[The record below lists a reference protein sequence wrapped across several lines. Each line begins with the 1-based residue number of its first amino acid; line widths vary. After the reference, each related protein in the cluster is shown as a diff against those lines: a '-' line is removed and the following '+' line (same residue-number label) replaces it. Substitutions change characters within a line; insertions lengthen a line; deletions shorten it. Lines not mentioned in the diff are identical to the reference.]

1 MSFLKEY
8 TLLGELGK
16 GGFAKVYKVRH
27 NELGYIRA
35 IRVLNE
41 SITDERSKTYQ
52 KFLHECKVLLRLGNG
67 SHRNIVHIYQPRLLD
82 NHALVEM
89 DYVDGQDITHYL
101 KENGNWL
108 PIEEVLRLVEEMSN
122 ALAYCHEDIYQFC
135 MDPDE
140 DDLQNDPVDGSK
152 WLIDD
157 ATKKR
162 LVEKYKVIHND
173 IHSGNIMRRRDGSFV
188 LLDFG
193 LAIEGDEVVKSSSR
207 HENGSPEY
215 MPPEKWDNDTILT
228 EQSDVYSFGVVMYEY
243 LAGRVP
249 FVCEGNSFNARTK
262 LYEQIKNSTSL
273 PSIMDLRKSF
283 FEEKYKGKTYE
294 KDYPDW
300 LETAILKCLEKDPA
314 NRFRNGKELYDYVAK
329 HLQDDAITKEM
340 VQGLEDEIASLKDER
355 KQVLDEIAVL
365 TRKNDDLAGLA
376 DEVASLKDERKQALA
391 QIAAL
396 AKKNEDMAGL
406 ADKTGRDLEQARIAL
421 VNLKEQKEQQDERL
435 HGELGVLQDEV
446 KQKDETI
453 SSLQRDI
460 MKLEGQVASTTGNS
474 ELQKRIDALQ
484 RQCDGLG
491 KEVDQTQREKRNLE
505 EKMENLKKSGGKK
518 SPLPVILC
526 VLLGVAAAVLGALY
540 FLNQGKA
547 DGVPSDYESIMTE
560 NANLKQSND
569 DLAEQVSNL
578 ESSNEELENQVASLR
593 NELDNM
599 PIDDSDAQA
608 KIAELNDQI
617 SALNEEIDGLKKT
630 NNDLTNQLNTANS
643 TISAL
648 RAELKNNKPVVKPV
662 VKESEPRVK
671 ELEDELAAVRES
683 LAGAN
688 KKIDE
693 QKKTIADKNKT
704 IADKDKEI
712 GLLRKAINGE

>member
-41 SITDERSKTYQ
+41 PITDERSRTYQ

-108 PIEEVLRLVEEMSN
+108 PVEEVLRMVEEMSD

-140 DDLQNDPVDGSK
+140 DDLQNDPMDGSK

-157 ATKKR
+157 ATKKK

-249 FVCEGNSFNARTK
+249 FVSEGNSFNARTR

-273 PSIMDLRKSF
+273 PSIDDLRKSF
-283 FEEKYKGKTYE
+283 FEEKYTGKTYK
-294 KDYPDW
+294 KDFPDW
-300 LETAILKCLEKDPA
+300 LETAILRCLEKDPA
-314 NRFRNGKELYDYVAK
+314 KRFRNGKELCEFVTK
-329 HLQDDAITKEM
+329 HLKDDVVTKES
-340 VQGLEDEIASLKDER
+340 VQKLSDENVALREE
-355 KQVLDEIAVL
+355 KQ
-365 TRKNDDLAGLA
+365 
-376 DEVASLKDERKQALA
+376 QALA
-391 QIAAL
+391 QIAILTQRNNDL
-396 AKKNEDMAGL
+396 ANL
-406 ADKTGRDLEQARIAL
+406 ANSAARDLERAR
-421 VNLKEQKEQQDERL
+421 KEIEMQQQKHQDEWFVR
-435 HGELGVLQDEV
+435 ELKVLQEKI
-446 KQKDETI
+446 KQKDEAI
-453 SSLQRDI
+453 LSLQKDI
-460 MKLEGQVASTTGNS
+460 MKLESQVASTKGNADF
-474 ELQKRIDALQ
+474 QMRIDELQ
-484 RQCDGLG
+484 RQCDSLG
-491 KEVDQTQREKRNLE
+491 KDVEQTRQEKRDLE
-505 EKMENLKKSGGKK
+505 EKMEKLKKSGGKK
-518 SPLPVILC
+518 RPLPIVLC
-526 VLLGVAAAVLGALY
+526 ALLSVAVAVLGALY
-540 FLNQGKA
+540 FLNLNKGG
-547 DGVPSDYESIMTE
+547 DVPSDYDSIKTE
-560 NANLKQSND
+560 NA
-569 DLAEQVSNL
+569 E
-578 ESSNEELENQVASLR
+578 
-593 NELDNM
+593 
-599 PIDDSDAQA
+599 
-608 KIAELNDQI
+608 
-617 SALNEEIDGLKKT
+617 LKKT
-630 NNDLTNQLNTANS
+630 NNELQSRIADYEKLVADLNAE
-643 TISAL
+643 I
-648 RAELKNNKPVVKPV
+648 AELRKTNNELQNRVDDYEKLVTDLNAEINDLKNGKPTPSAR
-662 VKESEPRVK
+662 EK
-671 ELEDELAAVRES
+671 ELEKQLNQAYTEIVGLNKRIEELQDELKKKPAPSDNEKELKKQLQTAKNTISE
-683 LAGAN
+683 LKAENLKLTNALNACIEGIIN
-688 KKIDE
+688 K
-693 QKKTIADKNKT
+693 N
-704 IADKDKEI
+704 
-712 GLLRKAINGE
+712 